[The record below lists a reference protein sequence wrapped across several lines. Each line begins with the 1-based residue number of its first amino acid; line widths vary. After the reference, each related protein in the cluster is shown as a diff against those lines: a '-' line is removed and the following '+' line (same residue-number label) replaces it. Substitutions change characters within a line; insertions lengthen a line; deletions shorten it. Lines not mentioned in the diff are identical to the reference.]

1 MADSVYI
8 SSRGCGCL
16 PGSPMGMIISVE
28 DSPAFIAALDDL
40 LAGGSE
46 D

>member
-1 MADSVYI
+1 
-8 SSRGCGCL
+8 
-16 PGSPMGMIISVE
+16 MGMIISVE